1 MSEVGPNLLPE
12 QLNTSEPELEP
23 VAEDAAAVDAAAAA
37 EVIAINAAAPAAI
50 VADHSAGGQLAAAR
64 KQKNMSVQ
72 QVADQL
78 KLSPR
83 QVAAMEANQFD
94 ALPKAVIVRGFVRS
108 YAKLLKIEAEPI
120 IALLPQDATPAGAQV
135 SALKPAMA
143 TPFMESRL
151 PLLNRPDANN
161 NKYIWGAGLLAV
173 AAAAFFAFQKFEH
186 SGFLKDL
193 FPAASSPV
201 AASAASEPAENTAMQ
216 SATPSGDEQPGS
228 GQSMQPLP
236 AIQDAGGKVADA
248 DNAAAKPEAEKK
260 AAEPVSTIAAVP
272 APVAATASPGPAVA
286 APATVAGALAR
297 PATAPAATAA
307 SAPAAV
313 AVVASPAAADP
324 ANAMKLKFRQDSWV
338 QVKRAN
344 GTVVTSH
351 LAKAG
356 TEESFDVKEPLQVR
370 LGNASG
376 VDGQLRGA
384 AMEIQGGKDSNVV
397 NLNVK

>member
-12 QLNTSEPELEP
+12 QLNTSEPELDPAAEEASVADVVEMTVVTP
-23 VAEDAAAVDAAAAA
+23 VA
-37 EVIAINAAAPAAI
+37 
-50 VADHSAGGQLAAAR
+50 VADLSAGGQLAAAR
-64 KQKNMSVQ
+64 HQRNMSVQ

-83 QVAAMEANQFD
+83 QIAAMEANQFD

-108 YAKLLKIEAEPI
+108 YAKLLRIEAEPI

-151 PLLNRPDANN
+151 PLLGRPDANN
-161 NKYIWGAGLLAV
+161 NKYIWGAGFLAV
-173 AAAAFFAFQKFEH
+173 AAIAFFAFQKFEH
-186 SGFLKDL
+186 TGFLKDWL
-193 FPAASSPV
+193 PAATPS
-201 AASAASEPAENTAMQ
+201 AASASSSVTSESAENAVVQ
-216 SATPSGDEQPGS
+216 PAVPATGDEQQSSVALPIATGQEAGS
-228 GQSMQPLP
+228 K
-236 AIQDAGGKVADA
+236 IADA
-248 DNAAAKPEAEKK
+248 DSAAAKPDPEKK
-260 AAEPVSTIAAVP
+260 APEPVAPVAVSNAAVP
-272 APVAATASPGPAVA
+272 TPVAA
-286 APATVAGALAR
+286 APASAANALAR
-297 PATAPAATAA
+297 PAAAPVPAGQLAAAPVAA
-307 SAPAAV
+307 NVPAAV
-313 AVVASPAAADP
+313 AADP
-324 ANAMKLKFRQDSWV
+324 ANAMKLKFRQDSWI
-338 QVKRAN
+338 QLKRAN

-356 TEESFDVKEPLQVR
+356 TEETFDVKEPLQLR

-384 AMEIQGGKDSNVV
+384 SMDIQGSKDSNVV